1 MHNSDE
7 VTHKLT
13 QQLETLRKTYGVKRI
28 GLFGSIVRGEQHPGS
43 DIDVLVEFVE
53 PVGLFKFI
61 ELENRLSELLNA
73 KVDLVTPNALKPA
86 IGERILS
93 EVRYVN

>member
-1 MHNSDE
+1 MHTSDE
-7 VTHKLT
+7 VTQKLAA
-13 QQLETLRKTYGVKRI
+13 QLTTLRETYGVNRI
-28 GLFGSIVRGEQHPGS
+28 GLFGSVARGEHHAGS
-43 DIDVLVEFVE
+43 DIDLLVEFVE

-73 KVDLVTPNALKPA
+73 KVDLVTPSALKPV

>member
-1 MHNSDE
+1 MHTSDE
-7 VTHKLT
+7 VAQKLAT
-13 QQLETLRKTYGVKRI
+13 QLATLRKSYGVERI
-28 GLFGSIVRGEQHPGS
+28 GLFGSVVRGEQHPGS
-43 DIDVLVEFVE
+43 DIDLLVEFVE

-73 KVDLVTPNALKPA
+73 KVELVTPNALKPA

>member
-1 MHNSDE
+1 MHTSDG
-7 VTHKLT
+7 VAQKLAA
-13 QQLETLRKTYGVKRI
+13 QLANLRQSYGVKRI
-28 GLFGSIVRGEQHPGS
+28 GVFGSVVRGEQQPGS
-43 DIDVLVEFVE
+43 DIDLLVEFVE
-53 PVGLFKFI
+53 PVDLFKFI
-61 ELENRLSELLNA
+61 ELENQLSELLNA